1 MDKISMTYFVDF
13 VLKAGT
19 PKLTGVRE
27 FKERKDEL
35 VTDFYRQVREAM
47 IDMHRTG
54 KPVEVLDDFLAA
66 QRDERRR
73 RIYPSIVNGYRK
85 LLASREIKWFE
96 PPVATHRIGEIEI
109 NINPEL
115 GLSIDGKPH
124 LLKCYFR
131 GEPLS
136 AKRTAVILN
145 LLSNGL
151 EGVAAPGTVFA
162 VLDVRQ
168 AKIHAFKGPN
178 PRLSLLLRGEAASF
192 ATIYAGF

>member
-1 MDKISMTYFVDF
+1 MDKISLSYFVDF

-35 VTDFYRQVREAM
+35 YTDFYRQVREA
-47 IDMHRTG
+47 IVEMHRTG
-54 KPVEVLDDFLAA
+54 KPDAVLDEFLAA

-85 LLASREIKWFE
+85 LLASSPMTWFE
-96 PPVATHRIGEIEI
+96 PPTGTYRIGEIEVA
-109 NINPEL
+109 INPEL
-115 GLSIDGKPH
+115 GLVIDGKPH
-124 LLKCYFR
+124 VLKMYFR

-136 AKRTAVILN
+136 AKRNAVILN
-145 LLSNGL
+145 LLTSGL
-151 EGVAAPGTVFA
+151 EGAVKPGTAFA
-162 VLDVRQ
+162 VLDVRN
-168 AKIHAFKGPN
+168 AKLHGFKAPN

-192 ATIYAGF
+192 ATIYASL

>member
-1 MDKISMTYFVDF
+1 MEKISMTYFVDF

-19 PKLTGVRE
+19 PKLSGVRE

-35 VTDFYRQVREAM
+35 FTDFYRQVREAM

-54 KPVEVLDDFLAA
+54 KPTKILDDFLAA

-73 RIYPSIVNGYRK
+73 RIYPSIVTGYRK
-85 LLASREIKWFE
+85 LLASGEMKWFE
-96 PPVATHRIGEIEI
+96 PPVATYRIGEIEI
-109 NINPEL
+109 NVNPEI
-115 GLSIDGKPH
+115 GLIIDGKPH

-151 EGVAAPGTVFA
+151 EGVAAPGTVFG
-162 VLDVRQ
+162 VLDVRN
-168 AKIHAFKGPN
+168 AKIHPFKTPN

>member
-1 MDKISMTYFVDF
+1 MDKISLTYFVDF

-35 VTDFYRQVREAM
+35 FTDFYRQVRES
-47 IDMHRTG
+47 IVDMHRTG
-54 KPVEVLDDFLAA
+54 KSDKILDDFLTA

-85 LLASREIKWFE
+85 LLASAQVKWFE
-96 PPVATHRIGEIEI
+96 PPVSAYRIGDIEV
-109 NINPEL
+109 NVNPEL
-115 GLSIDGKPH
+115 GLVIDGKPH
-124 LLKCYFR
+124 VLKMYFR

-136 AKRTAVILN
+136 SKRTSVILN
-145 LLSNGL
+145 LLTSGL
-151 EGVAAPGTVFA
+151 EGAAAPGMVFA
-162 VLDVRQ
+162 VLDVRK
-168 AKIHAFKGPN
+168 AKLHAFKAPN

-192 ATIYAGF
+192 ATIYSSL